1 METKIVVGIPS
12 FNEADSIGNVV
23 SIIDA
28 GLSKTF
34 MSQECVI
41 VNVDNNSS
49 DGTRSAFLT
58 TETKCSKH
66 FINTGGENR
75 GKGKNLLSLFGY
87 SHSIGAKVTATF
99 DADLLTIEPS
109 WVPNLISP
117 VTDGACDYVC
127 PLYSRNRFEGSI
139 TNHLALPLICAVFG
153 ITIRQPIGGEFALS
167 KEVVDYLLSRTV
179 PPTAFQYGIDIFMT
193 LHSIGG
199 GFKIGESFLGKKFH
213 KPSFPKI
220 MPMFTQV
227 SQTALECIS
236 SYWRVGHQTV
246 RYINLKPPS
255 RVGIDDKAMFPHK
268 EKAKK
273 LMADA
278 TERFKRLKEEY
289 LFFLE
294 DFYLT
299 IERRML
305 APEPVFSAEDWS
317 EVLYRFLSK
326 FADGNLTANQ
336 RERCGDLLSLIF
348 IRRAVVFWL
357 EAESMTAQQVE
368 CRIIKQAET
377 MRQRF
382 ATMQ

>member
-23 SIIDA
+23 SIIDK

-34 MSQECVI
+34 VPQECII

-49 DGTRSAFLT
+49 DATKSVFLA
-58 TETKCSKH
+58 TETRCPKY

-87 SHSIGAKVTATF
+87 SQSIGAKVTATF

-109 WVPNLISP
+109 WVPNLIRP
-117 VTDGACDYVC
+117 VVDNICDYVC

-139 TNHLALPLICAVFG
+139 TNHLALPLIHAIFG

-167 KEVVDYLLSRTV
+167 KEVVDYLLLQAV
-179 PPTAFQYGIDIFMT
+179 PPAVLQYGIDIFMT

-199 GFKIGESFLGKKFH
+199 GFKIGEAFLGKKFH

-227 SQTALECIS
+227 SQTALECIRP
-236 SYWRVGHQTV
+236 YWSREYQTV
-246 RYINLKPPS
+246 SYVDLRPPLC
-255 RVGIDDKAMFPHK
+255 VGIDDKAMFPHK

-278 TERFKRLKEEY
+278 TEEFRHLKEEY
-289 LFFLE
+289 LFFLG
-294 DFYLT
+294 DFYPA
-299 IERRML
+299 IERRMF
-305 APEPVFSAEDWS
+305 ASESAFSAEEWS

-326 FADGNLTANQ
+326 FADGNLTTHQ

-357 EAESMTAQQVE
+357 EAENIAAQEVE
-368 CRIIKQAET
+368 YQIIKQADI
-377 MRQRF
+377 MHQRF
-382 ATMQ
+382 TTV